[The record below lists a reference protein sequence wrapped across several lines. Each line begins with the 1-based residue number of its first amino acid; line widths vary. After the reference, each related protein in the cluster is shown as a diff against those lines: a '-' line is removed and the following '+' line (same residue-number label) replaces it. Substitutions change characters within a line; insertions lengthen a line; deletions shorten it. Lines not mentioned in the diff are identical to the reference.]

1 MKIAVYGIALNEA
14 KHVKRFMEACKGA
27 DLVVIADTGSTDGTQ
42 QLFTKH
48 GATVHHISVR
58 PFRFD
63 DARNAALALVPADV
77 DICVSL
83 DIDEVPDPDFF
94 DKLREAWKPDTTRAF
109 VFWNTDGQL
118 WANNNRVH
126 QRYGYRWIKPCHEVT
141 TTSMGTIDNEVVI
154 ETTVTHE
161 PDNNK
166 SRAQYLPMLKAAIE
180 EEPHD
185 ARMWHYYIR
194 ELYFHKKWKEIT
206 EAIDVFLK
214 GRSNTGWNIEFA
226 ASCRAVGD
234 AYVELGDDDS
244 ALEWFL
250 KGTREAP
257 DQLET
262 WLPLAHWY
270 YRYAQWE
277 ECLNAANKVNE
288 LTRDSHYLVNDSVW
302 KWRMF
307 DLLAISSWNLG
318 KRGSAKKWAR
328 LALEGCPIADEG
340 NRHRLNSNYEFML
353 KGQTNES

>member
-14 KHVKRFMEACKGA
+14 KHVKRFMQACKGA

-42 QLFTKH
+42 ELFRKH
-48 GATVHHISVR
+48 EATVHDIAVV

-94 DKLREAWKPDTTRAF
+94 DKLREAWTTETTRAF
-109 VFWNTDGQL
+109 VFWDTDGQL

-126 QRYGYRWIKPCHEVT
+126 QRHGYRWIKPCHEVT
-141 TTSMGTIDNEVVI
+141 ATSMGTVDNEVVI

-166 SRAQYLPMLKAAIE
+166 SRTQYLSMLKAAVDE
-180 EEPHD
+180 DPND

-206 EAIDVFLK
+206 EVVDVFLE
-214 GRSNTGWNIEFA
+214 GRSDTGWNIEFSA
-226 ASCRAVGD
+226 TCRAAGD
-234 AYVELGDDDS
+234 AYIELGQEDS

-250 KGTREAP
+250 KGTRVAP
-257 DQLET
+257 DQLES
-262 WLPLAHWY
+262 WFPLAHWY
-270 YRYAQWE
+270 YRHQQWE
-277 ECLNAANKVNE
+277 ECLNAASNV
-288 LTRDSHYLVNDSVW
+288 LTLKRDSHYLVNDSVRA
-302 KWRMF
+302 WRCY
-307 DLLAISSWNLG
+307 DLMSIASWHLG
-318 KRGSAKKWAR
+318 NKGSAKKYAR
-328 LALEGCPIADEG
+328 IAFENCKPTDPDF
-340 NRHRLNSNYEFML
+340 NRLNDNYNFML
-353 KGQTNES
+353 KGQTNGA